1 MPEFLKKVL
10 LGLLFVAICLFG
22 CYYALH
28 TQDAPRF

>member
-10 LGLLFVAICLFG
+10 LGLLFVAICIFG

-28 TQDAPRF
+28 AIGRF